1 MINYLIVTLLLYFE
15 MSTILGDDVMVDG
28 VYIVTSVAS
37 VTVIPIMS
45 VICFYFYD
53 IIVISFFFMFK
64 CNFELYNV
72 RNYYCTWKKINY
84 YYIIKIEAYHWV
96 CTWKHTSY
104 QSPPRPDE
112 TFSGRS
118 GARPEEPTNHLSEPP
133 DEGLIKK
140 SRGPEEKGK
149 EGIFPLL
156 SFLRSART
164 PLFQS
169 LTKKEGGRNNS
180 YKKIWGESMGKKVKK

>member
-1 MINYLIVTLLLYFE
+1 MTYLHSFHTFITFTKVSKCLCHLYLLVMYVKRYIQLYIMINYLIVTLLLYFE

-104 QSPPRPDE
+104 QLK
-112 TFSGRS
+112 
-118 GARPEEPTNHLSEPP
+118 HL
-133 DEGLIKK
+133 
-140 SRGPEEKGK
+140 R
-149 EGIFPLL
+149 
-156 SFLRSART
+156 
-164 PLFQS
+164 
-169 LTKKEGGRNNS
+169 
-180 YKKIWGESMGKKVKK
+180 ESTEI